1 MFLNTL
7 RQRIVCLSFSL
18 SFVSGLNAT
27 PGAQEVLGQLEL
39 DGIPMHRI
47 SVETRAHAA
56 VDVKIDGRVTEAVWQ
71 SLPTF
76 DNMIVAVPGTGEPG
90 GYPTEIRLFATEKG
104 FFVSAVMQQPVASLV
119 QRLTRSLIG
128 LLLPWATQSW
138 MAKYYRSGAIPM
150 IGMAL
155 GLGSLRS
162 LTTAG
167 VLKSICP
174 GP

>member
-1 MFLNTL
+1 MFESTSK
-7 RQRIVCLSFSL
+7 RWIVCLTLSL

-27 PGAQEVLGQLEL
+27 PGAQEVLGEL

-90 GYPTEIRLFATEKG
+90 GYPTDIRVFATEKG
-104 FFVSAVMQQPVASLV
+104 FFVSAVTRYYLLV
-119 QRLTRSLIG
+119 
-128 LLLPWATQSW
+128 
-138 MAKYYRSGAIPM
+138 K
-150 IGMAL
+150 
-155 GLGSLRS
+155 
-162 LTTAG
+162 TA
-167 VLKSICP
+167 
-174 GP
+174 